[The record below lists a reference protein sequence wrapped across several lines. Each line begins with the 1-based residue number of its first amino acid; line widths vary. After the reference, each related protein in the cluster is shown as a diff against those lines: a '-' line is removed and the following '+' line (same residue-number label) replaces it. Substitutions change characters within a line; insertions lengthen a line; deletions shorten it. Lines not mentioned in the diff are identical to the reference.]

1 MNWNRKGIIS
11 SRPGSFRGS
20 SFYAFMLNP
29 TRYIIRQI
37 QLISQ
42 KNFQPDIR
50 GVGVLQQDEDRRL
63 DFTPLVLADTG
74 L

>member
-1 MNWNRKGIIS
+1 MKWNWKVIVSVRL
-11 SRPGSFRGS
+11 GSFGGP

-29 TRYIIRQI
+29 TRYLIRQI

-42 KNFQPDIR
+42 KNFQPDVC